1 MAGLV
6 MMHLTL
12 NGCDRVQMV
21 NAGEISMTAT
31 EDTLLLQD
39 NAEIS
44 VFEEKTVEEA
54 TEKEAMEKE
63 ATEEETQEEEAK
75 EIRKEE
81 VTLEAAAEE
90 ENAEDTGNQEKDT
103 IETEEADGTKGEE
116 LKDKEKHEDMQE
128 MKTEVFSDIAAVD
141 FLEEVEQTEEIG
153 YADFSL
159 SVTEDL
165 ASVKAGERIGYEVY
179 LENTG
184 NMDLENLL
192 IRAFFDNGNLN
203 GEWQEAEG
211 LSINQEN
218 GTALLSFLE
227 AGASR
232 TLVVMVDV
240 GEDRQEDISAEFLVK
255 TVHPQKNEEILNHS
269 ASMLTEIIPLT
280 VDFSVSK
287 WADRA
292 VALPGDT
299 ILYQICIKNTG
310 ERTLHSVLTTEK
322 FVNAG
327 VQAQFQEKEGVILNG
342 SKTQAL
348 ISEIKPGEAFGLNA
362 LVTIPENMESG
373 ELLNEVIVMTA
384 ETGEQ
389 KFTAQAEVE
398 ILESA
403 VTEIPKETT
412 ETGAALEVSDIP
424 KTEDLSETELWAG
437 TFGIACLIILVIYW
451 IQKAKRKR

>member
-1 MAGLV
+1 MKNKNYVRGLLMAGLV

-12 NGCDRVQMV
+12 NGCDYVQMV
-21 NAGEISMTAT
+21 NAEEISVTDV
-31 EDTLLLQD
+31 EEILLFQE

-44 VFEEKTVEEA
+44 EFEEKV
-54 TEKEAMEKE
+54 
-63 ATEEETQEEEAK
+63 EEEAA
-75 EIRKEE
+75 KEE
-81 VTLEAAAEE
+81 MKSDES
-90 ENAEDTGNQEKDT
+90 D
-103 IETEEADGTKGEE
+103 GEE
-116 LKDKEKHEDMQE
+116 KSENTQE
-128 MKTEVFSDIAAVD
+128 MEAEVFSDIAIEN
-141 FLEEVEQTEEIG
+141 FSEKMEQIEEIV

-159 SVTEDL
+159 SVTEDID
-165 ASVKAGERIGYEVY
+165 SVKAGERIGYEVY

-184 NMDLENLL
+184 NIDLENLL
-192 IRAFFDNGNLN
+192 IRVFLDNGNLK
-203 GEWQEAEG
+203 GEWQETEG
-211 LSINQEN
+211 VLIDQEN

-227 AGASR
+227 AGTSR
-232 TLVVMVDV
+232 TLVVMTDV
-240 GEDRQEDISAEFLVK
+240 TEDRQEDISAEFLAK
-255 TVHPQKNEEILNHS
+255 TVHPQKDEEILNRS
-269 ASMLTEIIPLT
+269 VSIVTEIIPLS

-287 WADRA
+287 WADRSA
-292 VALPGDT
+292 ALPGET

-362 LVTIPENMESG
+362 FVTIPENMESG

-398 ILESA
+398 ILENA

-412 ETGAALEVSDIP
+412 EIGASYEVSDIP
-424 KTEDLSETELWAG
+424 KTEDLSKTEFWAG
-437 TFGIACLIILVIYW
+437 IFGSACLIIIAIYW
-451 IQKAKRKR
+451 IQKAKRKH

>member
-12 NGCDRVQMV
+12 NGCDRVQMI

-54 TEKEAMEKE
+54 TEKEEMEKE

-75 EIRKEE
+75 EVRKEE

-103 IETEEADGTKGEE
+103 IE
-116 LKDKEKHEDMQE
+116 
-128 MKTEVFSDIAAVD
+128 TEVFSDIAAVD

-192 IRAFFDNGNLN
+192 IRAFLDNGNLN

-255 TVHPQKNEEILNHS
+255 TVHPQKNEEILNRS

-403 VTEIPKETT
+403 VTEIPKETS

-437 TFGIACLIILVIYW
+437 TFGIACLIIIVIYW

>member
-12 NGCDRVQMV
+12 NGCAHVQLV
-21 NAGEISMTAT
+21 TAEEISAT
-31 EDTLLLQD
+31 ETEDVLGPQENVEISEFQE
-39 NAEIS
+39 NAE
-44 VFEEKTVEEA
+44 
-54 TEKEAMEKE
+54 
-63 ATEEETQEEEAK
+63 EEE
-75 EIRKEE
+75 IKEE
-81 VTLEAAAEE
+81 VPDNDGSMKESGGLDVE
-90 ENAEDTGNQEKDT
+90 ENQES
-103 IETEEADGTKGEE
+103 E
-116 LKDKEKHEDMQE
+116 QE
-128 MKTEVFSDIAAVD
+128 MAIFSDIAVTD
-141 FLEEVEQTEEIG
+141 FQEEAELTEEIG
-153 YADFSL
+153 YADFSVV
-159 SVTEDL
+159 VTEDI
-165 ASVKAGERIGYEVY
+165 ASVKAGESIGYEVY

-192 IRAFFDNGNLN
+192 IRSFFDNGNLR

-211 LSINQEN
+211 LTIDHEN

-227 AGASR
+227 AGESR
-232 TLVVMVDV
+232 TLVVMV
-240 GEDRQEDISAEFLVK
+240 EASEERQEDISGEFLVK
-255 TVHPQKNEEILNHS
+255 TVNPQNEEEILNRS
-269 ASMLTEIIPLT
+269 ASIVTKIVPLT

-287 WADRA
+287 WADRSA
-292 VALPGDT
+292 ALPGDT

-327 VQAQFQEKEGVILNG
+327 VTAQFQEKEGVILNG

-389 KFTAQAEVE
+389 KFTAQAKVE
-398 ILESA
+398 ILETT
-403 VTEIPKETT
+403 VTEMPKEVT
-412 ETGAALEVSDIP
+412 ESEAAYEALDIP
-424 KTEDLSETELWAG
+424 KTEDLSETEFWAG
-437 TFGIACLIILVIYW
+437 AFGIACLIVIVIYW

>member
-1 MAGLV
+1 
-6 MMHLTL
+6 
-12 NGCDRVQMV
+12 
-21 NAGEISMTAT
+21 
-31 EDTLLLQD
+31 
-39 NAEIS
+39 
-44 VFEEKTVEEA
+44 
-54 TEKEAMEKE
+54 
-63 ATEEETQEEEAK
+63 
-75 EIRKEE
+75 
-81 VTLEAAAEE
+81 
-90 ENAEDTGNQEKDT
+90 
-103 IETEEADGTKGEE
+103 
-116 LKDKEKHEDMQE
+116 MQE